1 MTPSALGGRNKRW
14 RFGSRGAPGG
24 DEARG
29 GKQGE
34 EQCGANEVPHMDPLR
49 IGLRCCTTISAANR
63 QGMVNAGYP
72 NWVNDSCSMAPP
84 GARSRA
90 ACHPC
95 RVRVDGKRRCG
106 QCDAIG
112 YAGVLCM

>member
-34 EQCGANEVPHMDPLR
+34 EQCGANEVPHIDPLR

-72 NWVNDSCSMAPP
+72 NWVNRWRRLAHAHVPP
-84 GARSRA
+84 AIHAVSGETASA
-90 ACHPC
+90 A
-95 RVRVDGKRRCG
+95 
-106 QCDAIG
+106 
-112 YAGVLCM
+112 AGSATP